1 MTYKTFQ
8 VLIQTGDSAKWI
20 EVVAVDSSAAHAD
33 IMEAYE
39 GAQIVQTM
47 QVR

>member
-8 VLIQTGDSAKWI
+8 ILIQTGDSAKWI
-20 EVVAVDSSAAHAD
+20 EVVAVDSASAHAD

-39 GAQIVQTM
+39 GVQIIQTM